1 MADGPRHLASAPS
14 RGRRQLTFLAL
25 LILVLGGLGIAA
37 YVDRSQQDS
46 SEDVAAVGGGSSD
59 GTTTD
64 DDPAR
69 GTDPADEAD
78 PAGGADPADAG
89 NDAADDTAPPATEEP
104 TTTTTRDPLGSGET
118 VTIAFA
124 GDMYFEGVLRQR
136 LDSDPATAVGPFS
149 EVFQRADLAVG
160 NLETVLGEGG
170 TPAPKQFTF
179 IAPAHAVDALRA
191 AGFDTMSMANNH
203 GMDYGLE
210 GLEQSLAIKRAQPDD
225 FLIGI
230 GGDEDEAFAP
240 FVTEVKGQRIAVI
253 AATQVL
259 DSSLL
264 ELWTAGPDKGGLA
277 SAKRVDRLVAE
288 VERARAENDTVVV
301 FLHWGIEGQ
310 TCPSGDQQTL
320 ADTLVAAG
328 ADIVVGGHAHRVQG
342 GGRLGDAVIH
352 YGLGN
357 FLFKENSAEGART
370 GVLEVDVTGRR
381 IDGYRWVP
389 GRISGSVP
397 YPLEGAEAEAALQH
411 WDGLRS
417 CTNLTP

>member
-1 MADGPRHLASAPS
+1 MADTPRHLVSPPAHS
-14 RGRRQLTFLAL
+14 RRRLTLVAL
-25 LILVLGGLGIAA
+25 LVLLVGALGVAA
-37 YVDRSQQDS
+37 YFDQTDDGSDEPVQSAA
-46 SEDVAAVGGGSSD
+46 DVAAGDGEVAPGDDGSSDDQPEGGGSGD
-59 GTTTD
+59 EAPDATAPTTT
-64 DDPAR
+64 
-69 GTDPADEAD
+69 
-78 PAGGADPADAG
+78 
-89 NDAADDTAPPATEEP
+89 EP
-104 TTTTTRDPLGSGET
+104 TTTTTRDALGSGET

-149 EVFQRADLAVG
+149 EVFHDADLAVG

-179 IAPAHAVDALRA
+179 IAPPHAVDALRA
-191 AGFDTMSMANNH
+191 AGLDTVSMANNH
-203 GMDYGLE
+203 GMDFGLE
-210 GLEQSLAIKRAQPDD
+210 GLEESLEVKRAQPDD
-225 FLIGI
+225 FIIGI

-240 FVTEVKGQRIAVI
+240 FVTEIKGQRIAVI

-288 VERARAENDTVVV
+288 VEQAREDADTVVV
-301 FLHWGIEGQ
+301 FLHWGIEGH

-320 ADTLVAAG
+320 ADALTSAG

-370 GVLEVDVTGRR
+370 GVFEVDVTGRR
-381 IDGYRWVP
+381 IEGYRWVP

-397 YPLEGAEAEAALQH
+397 YPLEGAEAEAAVQH
-411 WDGLRS
+411 WDGLRD